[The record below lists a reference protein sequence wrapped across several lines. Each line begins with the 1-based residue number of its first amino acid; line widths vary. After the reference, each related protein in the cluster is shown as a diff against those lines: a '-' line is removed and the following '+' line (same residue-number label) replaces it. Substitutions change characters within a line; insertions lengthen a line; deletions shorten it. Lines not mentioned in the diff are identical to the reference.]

1 MRRIEQ
7 ILGNVH
13 DDPVWRQRYEAA
25 LRTGSVETLTLSPWD
40 AQKRRLRVAT
50 DHGTDLGIALAEE
63 GILRDGAVV
72 ASDGDGGPLIVVRV
86 PGQRLLVLTIDAGAG
101 DQLAERGVRLGH
113 VLGNQHWPARV
124 VGRRVEVSLQIDER
138 VVRSVLKTYQLEGV
152 RYEFVDAPTLPEP
165 NLAVD
170 PSHHHHHHG

>member
-7 ILGNVH
+7 VLGNVH
-13 DDPVWRQRYEAA
+13 EDPVWHERYLTA
-25 LRTGSVETLTLSPWD
+25 LRAGTIETLTLSPWD
-40 AQKRRLRVAT
+40 AQKRRLRVTT
-50 DHGTDLGIALAEE
+50 DRGTDLGIALTEE
-63 GILRDGAVV
+63 GVLRDGTVIAQDAENGALV
-72 ASDGDGGPLIVVRV
+72 VVRV
-86 PGQRLLVLTIDAGAG
+86 PGRRLLVLTIEGGDG

-124 VGRRVEVSLQIDER
+124 DGCRVEVSLQIDER

-170 PSHHHHHHG
+170 PSHNHHHG